1 MLNIAIPDNMQELTP
16 KITVIGVGGA
26 GGNAVNN
33 MIESNLEGVEFVVAN
48 TDGQAL
54 ANSTAKRKIQLGINI
69 TQGLGAGSVPE
80 IGKSAA
86 EESIQD
92 ILSELNDSNMV
103 FITAGLGGGTGTGAA
118 PVIAKAA
125 KEKGIL
131 TVSVVTKPFD
141 FEGSHRKKIAED
153 GIQEIQKFSDTLIVI
168 PNQNLFRLANERT
181 GFAEAFG
188 IADNVL
194 HKGVCGV
201 TDLMVKP
208 GMINL
213 DFADIKT
220 VMSQMGKAMMGTG
233 EASGDNRAIEAADT
247 AINNPLLDETS
258 MKGAK
263 AVLIN
268 ITGGSDMT
276 LFEVDEAANRIREEV
291 DVDANII
298 FGSTFDEKLD
308 GLMRVSVVATGIAAE
323 NSNTK
328 PKPQMT
334 LVSSQKDPI
343 AARLEVDQTEG
354 EEPGVE
360 QQKLVQNHETENSQE
375 LMSLQRTGTFDE
387 SVEFDITATTGKPL
401 EAASITNELKIDKEI
416 KVPEVKAQPSL
427 DVDRMLDAGDREPI
441 KTTEKVSPRTFVPK
455 APEIADVKKDKLP
468 IEPDPFN
475 AAALL
480 NTGSEISSKKSLN
493 LFQRVTGI
501 GKRGK
506 ELNNKTGE
514 GNGEQD
520 QLTQNRNN
528 ALSDEITAKKNT
540 SERITE
546 TTESSKKS
554 IDDSALDIPAF
565 LRR

>member
-118 PVIAKAA
+118 PIIAKAA

-276 LFEVDEAANRIREEV
+276 LFEVDEAANRIRKEI
-291 DVDANII
+291 DANANII
-298 FGSTFDEKLD
+298 FGSALD
-308 GLMRVSVVATGIAAE
+308 DSLNGSIRVSLVATGISTNEITENE
-323 NSNTK
+323 NS
-328 PKPQMT
+328 
-334 LVSSQKDPI
+334 
-343 AARLEVDQTEG
+343 EVHN
-354 EEPGVE
+354 
-360 QQKLVQNHETENSQE
+360 LFEN
-375 LMSLQRTGTFDE
+375 
-387 SVEFDITATTGKPL
+387 
-401 EAASITNELKIDKEI
+401 KIE
-416 KVPEVKAQPSL
+416 QPSL
-427 DVDRMLDAGDREPI
+427 NKELSNVDFSSSEIKYKEHDIKEEEKESYTDESKFKEIHKTIPSVSNDDNDSQNNEDLNQNGEALEIRNLDDESNNLELNLEDNNQEQSKEIFIPEKTIDVSEIDNTENFSAKLNSLNKESEKEEKENSIINRISGFWNKKEN
-441 KTTEKVSPRTFVPK
+441 TEKTKVLKEPSLESIEKIKDSNK
-455 APEIADVKKDKLP
+455 ANEQNASELDILSKEDDKVL
-468 IEPDPFN
+468 E
-475 AAALL
+475 
-480 NTGSEISSKKSLN
+480 
-493 LFQRVTGI
+493 
-501 GKRGK
+501 
-506 ELNNKTGE
+506 
-514 GNGEQD
+514 
-520 QLTQNRNN
+520 
-528 ALSDEITAKKNT
+528 
-540 SERITE
+540 
-546 TTESSKKS
+546 
-554 IDDSALDIPAF
+554 IPAF
-565 LRR
+565 LRRQVN

>member
-33 MIESNLEGVEFVVAN
+33 MIESNLEGVDFVVAN

-54 ANSTAKRKIQLGINI
+54 ANSTAKRKIQLGISI

-86 EESIQD
+86 EESIED

-141 FEGSHRKKIAED
+141 FEGSHRKKVAED
-153 GIQEIQKFSDTLIVI
+153 GIKEIQKFSDTLIVI

-233 EASGDNRAIEAADT
+233 EASGENRAVEAADT

-258 MKGAK
+258 MRGAN

-276 LFEVDEAANRIREEV
+276 LFEVDEAANRIRKEI
-291 DVDANII
+291 DANANII
-298 FGSTFDEKLD
+298 FGSALDESLN
-308 GLMRVSVVATGIAAE
+308 GSIRVSLVATGISTNEITENE
-323 NSNTK
+323 NSEVHNLFAK
-328 PKPQMT
+328 
-334 LVSSQKDPI
+334 KD
-343 AARLEVDQTEG
+343 E
-354 EEPGVE
+354 
-360 QQKLVQNHETENSQE
+360 
-375 LMSLQRTGTFDE
+375 
-387 SVEFDITATTGKPL
+387 
-401 EAASITNELKIDKEI
+401 
-416 KVPEVKAQPSL
+416 QPSL
-427 DVDRMLDAGDREPI
+427 NRKLSDADFSKSEVKYHADDIEQEKDSSCDEIKFKEIQKENSSVSKDNNGSQKNKDLNQSEVTVDIKNLDHESQNNKDLNQSEATLEIKNLDDGNDNLELNLEDHNLEQSKEIFIPKKTFDVSEIDNTENYNAKLNSLNTDKQDNENSIINRISGFWTKKGGAEKTKVFKEPSLES
-441 KTTEKVSPRTFVPK
+441 TEKIKNLKNENEKNSS
-455 APEIADVKKDKLP
+455 ELDILSSENDKVL
-468 IEPDPFN
+468 E
-475 AAALL
+475 
-480 NTGSEISSKKSLN
+480 
-493 LFQRVTGI
+493 
-501 GKRGK
+501 
-506 ELNNKTGE
+506 
-514 GNGEQD
+514 
-520 QLTQNRNN
+520 
-528 ALSDEITAKKNT
+528 
-540 SERITE
+540 
-546 TTESSKKS
+546 
-554 IDDSALDIPAF
+554 IPAF
-565 LRR
+565 LRRQVN

>member
-276 LFEVDEAANRIREEV
+276 LFEVDEAANRIRKEI
-291 DVDANII
+291 DANANII
-298 FGSTFDEKLD
+298 FGSALD
-308 GLMRVSVVATGIAAE
+308 DSLNGSIRVSLVATGISTNEITENE
-323 NSNTK
+323 NS
-328 PKPQMT
+328 
-334 LVSSQKDPI
+334 
-343 AARLEVDQTEG
+343 EVHN
-354 EEPGVE
+354 
-360 QQKLVQNHETENSQE
+360 LFEN
-375 LMSLQRTGTFDE
+375 
-387 SVEFDITATTGKPL
+387 
-401 EAASITNELKIDKEI
+401 KIE
-416 KVPEVKAQPSL
+416 QPSL
-427 DVDRMLDAGDREPI
+427 NKELSNIDFSSSEIKYKEHDNKEEEKESCTDELKFKEIHKTIPSVSNDDNGSQNNEDLNQNGEALEIRNLDDESNNLELNLEDNNQEQSKEIFIPEKTIDVSEIDNTENFSAKLNSLNKESEKEEKENSIINRISGFWNKKEN
-441 KTTEKVSPRTFVPK
+441 TEKTKVLKEPSLESIEKIKDSNK
-455 APEIADVKKDKLP
+455 ANERDASELDILSKEDDKVL
-468 IEPDPFN
+468 E
-475 AAALL
+475 
-480 NTGSEISSKKSLN
+480 
-493 LFQRVTGI
+493 
-501 GKRGK
+501 
-506 ELNNKTGE
+506 
-514 GNGEQD
+514 
-520 QLTQNRNN
+520 
-528 ALSDEITAKKNT
+528 
-540 SERITE
+540 
-546 TTESSKKS
+546 
-554 IDDSALDIPAF
+554 IPAF
-565 LRR
+565 LRRQVN

>member
-263 AVLIN
+263 AILLN

-276 LFEVDEAANRIREEV
+276 LFEVDEAANRIRKEI
-291 DVDANII
+291 DPNANII
-298 FGSTFDEKLD
+298 FGSALD
-308 GLMRVSVVATGIAAE
+308 DSLNGSIRVSLVATGISTNEITENEDGEVHNLFDNKIEKPSLNKELSNIDFSSSEIKYKEHDIKEEEEKSCTDELKFKEIHKTIPSVLNDDNESQNNEDLNQDGEAFEIRNLDNESNNLELNLEDNNQEQSKEIFIPEKTIDVTEIDNTENFSAKLNSINKESEREEKEISIINRISGFWNKKENTEKTKVLKEPSLESAE
-323 NSNTK
+323 K
-328 PKPQMT
+328 I
-334 LVSSQKDPI
+334 KDPNKANEQNVSELDI
-343 AARLEVDQTEG
+343 LSKEDDKVLE
-354 EEPGVE
+354 
-360 QQKLVQNHETENSQE
+360 
-375 LMSLQRTGTFDE
+375 
-387 SVEFDITATTGKPL
+387 
-401 EAASITNELKIDKEI
+401 
-416 KVPEVKAQPSL
+416 
-427 DVDRMLDAGDREPI
+427 
-441 KTTEKVSPRTFVPK
+441 
-455 APEIADVKKDKLP
+455 
-468 IEPDPFN
+468 
-475 AAALL
+475 
-480 NTGSEISSKKSLN
+480 
-493 LFQRVTGI
+493 
-501 GKRGK
+501 
-506 ELNNKTGE
+506 
-514 GNGEQD
+514 
-520 QLTQNRNN
+520 
-528 ALSDEITAKKNT
+528 
-540 SERITE
+540 
-546 TTESSKKS
+546 
-554 IDDSALDIPAF
+554 IPAF
-565 LRR
+565 LRRQVN

>member
-54 ANSTAKRKIQLGINI
+54 ANSIAKRKIQLGINI
-69 TQGLGAGSVPE
+69 TQGLGAGSIPD

-86 EESIQD
+86 EESIED

-118 PVIAKAA
+118 PIIAKAA

-141 FEGSHRKKIAED
+141 FEGSHRKKLAEE
-153 GIQEIQKFSDTLIVI
+153 GIKEIQKYSDTLIVI

-201 TDLMVKP
+201 TDLMIKP

-233 EASGDNRAIEAADT
+233 EASGENRAIEAADT

-276 LFEVDEAANRIREEV
+276 LFEVDEAANRIRKEI
-291 DVDANII
+291 DTNANII
-298 FGSTFDEKLD
+298 FGSALDDNLNGSMRVSLVATGMANSEMNKNENSEVHNLFEKKIENNYEKSFSNKNTLDLNISDKEKQQAIENLEEENLNLENNSNDQKYNHSDKKEIFITNAMDESQTSLEIDKHDIHLKNDSFDEKD
-308 GLMRVSVVATGIAAE
+308 F
-323 NSNTK
+323 N
-328 PKPQMT
+328 
-334 LVSSQKDPI
+334 
-343 AARLEVDQTEG
+343 LE
-354 EEPGVE
+354 
-360 QQKLVQNHETENSQE
+360 
-375 LMSLQRTGTFDE
+375 
-387 SVEFDITATTGKPL
+387 
-401 EAASITNELKIDKEI
+401 
-416 KVPEVKAQPSL
+416 
-427 DVDRMLDAGDREPI
+427 
-441 KTTEKVSPRTFVPK
+441 
-455 APEIADVKKDKLP
+455 
-468 IEPDPFN
+468 
-475 AAALL
+475 
-480 NTGSEISSKKSLN
+480 LN
-493 LFQRVTGI
+493 LEN
-501 GKRGK
+501 K
-506 ELNNKTGE
+506 NKT
-514 GNGEQD
+514 
-520 QLTQNRNN
+520 NN
-528 ALSDEITAKKNT
+528 
-540 SERITE
+540 SE
-546 TTESSKKS
+546 ESFIPKKS
-554 IDDSALDIPAF
+554 IDISEIDNTESFTTKLNTFSTEKGETEKDNSIINRISGFWAKKENVEKNVSNKEPTFETAEKIDKINIENEENSSELDIIEKDDDKVLEIPAF
-565 LRR
+565 LRRQVN

>member
-69 TQGLGAGSVPE
+69 TQGLGAGSIPD

-86 EESIQD
+86 EESIED

-118 PVIAKAA
+118 PIIAKAA

-141 FEGSHRKKIAED
+141 FEGSHRKKLAEE
-153 GIQEIQKFSDTLIVI
+153 GIKEIQKYSDTLIVI

-201 TDLMVKP
+201 TDLMIKP

-276 LFEVDEAANRIREEV
+276 LFEVDEAANRIRKEI
-291 DVDANII
+291 DTNANII
-298 FGSTFDEKLD
+298 FGSALDDNLNGSMRVSLVATGMANSEINQNENSEAHTLFEKKIESNYEKSFSNKNTLDSNILDKEKQQDIETLEKPNLNLENNNYDQKYNHTDEKDTFIANVMDENQTSLEIDKHDIHLKNDGFDEKD
-308 GLMRVSVVATGIAAE
+308 F
-323 NSNTK
+323 N
-328 PKPQMT
+328 
-334 LVSSQKDPI
+334 
-343 AARLEVDQTEG
+343 LE
-354 EEPGVE
+354 
-360 QQKLVQNHETENSQE
+360 
-375 LMSLQRTGTFDE
+375 
-387 SVEFDITATTGKPL
+387 
-401 EAASITNELKIDKEI
+401 
-416 KVPEVKAQPSL
+416 
-427 DVDRMLDAGDREPI
+427 
-441 KTTEKVSPRTFVPK
+441 
-455 APEIADVKKDKLP
+455 
-468 IEPDPFN
+468 
-475 AAALL
+475 
-480 NTGSEISSKKSLN
+480 LN
-493 LFQRVTGI
+493 LEN
-501 GKRGK
+501 K
-506 ELNNKTGE
+506 NN
-514 GNGEQD
+514 N
-520 QLTQNRNN
+520 
-528 ALSDEITAKKNT
+528 
-540 SERITE
+540 SEKSFIP
-546 TTESSKKS
+546 KKS
-554 IDDSALDIPAF
+554 IDISEIDNTESFSTKLNKFSNEKSETEKDNSIINRISGFWAKKGNVEKNVSNKEPTFESADKIDKINIENEENSSELDIIKKDDDKVLEIPAF
-565 LRR
+565 LRRQVN

>member
-276 LFEVDEAANRIREEV
+276 LFEVDEAANRIRKEI
-291 DVDANII
+291 DANANII
-298 FGSTFDEKLD
+298 FGSALD
-308 GLMRVSVVATGIAAE
+308 DSLNGSIRVSLVATGISTSEITENE
-323 NSNTK
+323 NS
-328 PKPQMT
+328 
-334 LVSSQKDPI
+334 
-343 AARLEVDQTEG
+343 EVHN
-354 EEPGVE
+354 
-360 QQKLVQNHETENSQE
+360 LFEN
-375 LMSLQRTGTFDE
+375 
-387 SVEFDITATTGKPL
+387 
-401 EAASITNELKIDKEI
+401 KIE
-416 KVPEVKAQPSL
+416 QPSL
-427 DVDRMLDAGDREPI
+427 NKELSNIDFSSSEIKYKEHDNKEEEKESCADELKFKEIHKTIPSVSNDDNDSQNNEDLNQNGEALEIRNLDDESNNLELNLEDNNQEQSKEFFIPEKTIDVSEIDNTENFSAKLNSLNKESEKEEKENSIINRISGFWNKKEN
-441 KTTEKVSPRTFVPK
+441 TEKTKVLKEPSLESIEKIKDSNK
-455 APEIADVKKDKLP
+455 ANERDASELDILSKEDDKVL
-468 IEPDPFN
+468 E
-475 AAALL
+475 
-480 NTGSEISSKKSLN
+480 
-493 LFQRVTGI
+493 
-501 GKRGK
+501 
-506 ELNNKTGE
+506 
-514 GNGEQD
+514 
-520 QLTQNRNN
+520 
-528 ALSDEITAKKNT
+528 
-540 SERITE
+540 
-546 TTESSKKS
+546 
-554 IDDSALDIPAF
+554 IPAF
-565 LRR
+565 LRRQVN

>member
-276 LFEVDEAANRIREEV
+276 LFEVDEAANRIRKEI
-291 DVDANII
+291 DANANII
-298 FGSTFDEKLD
+298 FGSALD
-308 GLMRVSVVATGIAAE
+308 DSLNGSIRVSLVATGISTNEITENE
-323 NSNTK
+323 NS
-328 PKPQMT
+328 
-334 LVSSQKDPI
+334 
-343 AARLEVDQTEG
+343 EVHN
-354 EEPGVE
+354 
-360 QQKLVQNHETENSQE
+360 LFEN
-375 LMSLQRTGTFDE
+375 
-387 SVEFDITATTGKPL
+387 
-401 EAASITNELKIDKEI
+401 KIE
-416 KVPEVKAQPSL
+416 QPSL
-427 DVDRMLDAGDREPI
+427 NKELSNVDFSSSEIKIKEHDIKEEEKESCTDELKFKEIRKTIPSVSNDDNDSQNNEDLNQNGEALEIRNLDDESNNLELNLEDNNQEQSKEIFIPEKTIDVSEIDNTENFSAKLNSLNKESEKEEKENSIINRISGFWNKKEN
-441 KTTEKVSPRTFVPK
+441 TEKTKVLKEPSLESIEKIKDSNK
-455 APEIADVKKDKLP
+455 ANEQNASELDILSKEDDKVL
-468 IEPDPFN
+468 E
-475 AAALL
+475 
-480 NTGSEISSKKSLN
+480 
-493 LFQRVTGI
+493 
-501 GKRGK
+501 
-506 ELNNKTGE
+506 
-514 GNGEQD
+514 
-520 QLTQNRNN
+520 
-528 ALSDEITAKKNT
+528 
-540 SERITE
+540 
-546 TTESSKKS
+546 
-554 IDDSALDIPAF
+554 IPAF
-565 LRR
+565 LRRQVN

>member
-276 LFEVDEAANRIREEV
+276 LFEVDEAANRIRKEI
-291 DVDANII
+291 DANANII
-298 FGSTFDEKLD
+298 FGSALD
-308 GLMRVSVVATGIAAE
+308 DSLNGSIRVSLVATGISANEITENE
-323 NSNTK
+323 NS
-328 PKPQMT
+328 
-334 LVSSQKDPI
+334 
-343 AARLEVDQTEG
+343 EVHNLFENKI
-354 EEPGVE
+354 EEPSLNKEVSNVDFSSSEIKYKEHDIKEEEKEGCTDKLNFKEIHKTIPSVSNDDNDSQNNEDLNQNGEALEIRNLDDESNNLELNLEDNNQE
-360 QQKLVQNHETENSQE
+360 QSKEIFIPEKTIDVSEIDNTENFSAK
-375 LMSLQRTGTFDE
+375 LNSLNKGSE
-387 SVEFDITATTGKPL
+387 KEEK
-401 EAASITNELKIDKEI
+401 ENSIINRISGFWNKKENTEKTKVLKE
-416 KVPEVKAQPSL
+416 PSL
-427 DVDRMLDAGDREPI
+427 ESIEKIKDSNKANEQNASELDILSKEDD
-441 KTTEKVSPRTFVPK
+441 KVL
-455 APEIADVKKDKLP
+455 E
-468 IEPDPFN
+468 
-475 AAALL
+475 
-480 NTGSEISSKKSLN
+480 
-493 LFQRVTGI
+493 
-501 GKRGK
+501 
-506 ELNNKTGE
+506 
-514 GNGEQD
+514 
-520 QLTQNRNN
+520 
-528 ALSDEITAKKNT
+528 
-540 SERITE
+540 
-546 TTESSKKS
+546 
-554 IDDSALDIPAF
+554 IPAF
-565 LRR
+565 LRRQVN

>member
-276 LFEVDEAANRIREEV
+276 LFEVDEAANRIRKEI
-291 DVDANII
+291 DANANII
-298 FGSTFDEKLD
+298 FGSALD
-308 GLMRVSVVATGIAAE
+308 DSLNGSIRVSLVATGI
-323 NSNTK
+323 S
-328 PKPQMT
+328 
-334 LVSSQKDPI
+334 
-343 AARLEVDQTEG
+343 
-354 EEPGVE
+354 
-360 QQKLVQNHETENSQE
+360 
-375 LMSLQRTGTFDE
+375 
-387 SVEFDITATTGKPL
+387 
-401 EAASITNELKIDKEI
+401 TNEIIENETSEVHNLFENKIE
-416 KVPEVKAQPSL
+416 QPSL
-427 DVDRMLDAGDREPI
+427 NKELSNVDFSSSEIKHKKDDIKEEEKESCTDELKFKEIHKTIPSVSNDDNDSQNNEDLNQNGEALEIRNLDDESNNLELNLDDNNQEQSKEIFIPEKTIDVSEIDNTENFSAKLNSLNKESEKEEKENSIINRISGFWNKKEN
-441 KTTEKVSPRTFVPK
+441 TEKTKVLKEPSLESLEKIKVSNK
-455 APEIADVKKDKLP
+455 ENKQNASELDILSKEDDKVL
-468 IEPDPFN
+468 E
-475 AAALL
+475 
-480 NTGSEISSKKSLN
+480 
-493 LFQRVTGI
+493 
-501 GKRGK
+501 
-506 ELNNKTGE
+506 
-514 GNGEQD
+514 
-520 QLTQNRNN
+520 
-528 ALSDEITAKKNT
+528 
-540 SERITE
+540 
-546 TTESSKKS
+546 
-554 IDDSALDIPAF
+554 IPAF
-565 LRR
+565 LRRQVN

>member
-276 LFEVDEAANRIREEV
+276 LFEVDEAANRIRKEI
-291 DVDANII
+291 DANANII
-298 FGSTFDEKLD
+298 FGSALD
-308 GLMRVSVVATGIAAE
+308 DSLNGSIRVSLVATGISTNEITENE
-323 NSNTK
+323 NSEIHN
-328 PKPQMT
+328 
-334 LVSSQKDPI
+334 L
-343 AARLEVDQTEG
+343 
-354 EEPGVE
+354 
-360 QQKLVQNHETENSQE
+360 
-375 LMSLQRTGTFDE
+375 FD
-387 SVEFDITATTGKPL
+387 K
-401 EAASITNELKIDKEI
+401 KIE
-416 KVPEVKAQPSL
+416 QPSL
-427 DVDRMLDAGDREPI
+427 NKELSNVDSSSSEIKYKEHDIKEEESCTDELKFKEIHKTIPSVSNDDNDSQNNEDLNQNGEALEIRNLDDESNNLELNLDDNNQEQSKEIFIPEKTIDVSEIDNTENFSAKLNSLNKESEKEEKENSIINRISGFWNKKEN
-441 KTTEKVSPRTFVPK
+441 TEKTKVLKEPSLERVEEIIDSNK
-455 APEIADVKKDKLP
+455 ANEQNVNELDILSKEDDKVL
-468 IEPDPFN
+468 E
-475 AAALL
+475 
-480 NTGSEISSKKSLN
+480 
-493 LFQRVTGI
+493 
-501 GKRGK
+501 
-506 ELNNKTGE
+506 
-514 GNGEQD
+514 
-520 QLTQNRNN
+520 
-528 ALSDEITAKKNT
+528 
-540 SERITE
+540 
-546 TTESSKKS
+546 
-554 IDDSALDIPAF
+554 IPAF
-565 LRR
+565 LRRQVN

>member
-54 ANSTAKRKIQLGINI
+54 SNSTATRKIQLGINI
-69 TQGLGAGSVPE
+69 TRGLGAGSVPE

-276 LFEVDEAANRIREEV
+276 LFEVDEAANRIRKEI
-291 DVDANII
+291 DANANII
-298 FGSTFDEKLD
+298 FGSALD
-308 GLMRVSVVATGIAAE
+308 DSLNGSIRVSLVATGISTNEITENE
-323 NSNTK
+323 NS
-328 PKPQMT
+328 
-334 LVSSQKDPI
+334 
-343 AARLEVDQTEG
+343 EVHN
-354 EEPGVE
+354 
-360 QQKLVQNHETENSQE
+360 LFEN
-375 LMSLQRTGTFDE
+375 
-387 SVEFDITATTGKPL
+387 
-401 EAASITNELKIDKEI
+401 KID
-416 KVPEVKAQPSL
+416 QPSL
-427 DVDRMLDAGDREPI
+427 NKELSNANLSSSEIKYKEHDIKEEEEKESCTDELKFKEIHKTIPSVSNDDNDSQNNEDLNQNGEALEIRNLDDESNNLELNLDDNNQEQSKEIFIPEKTIDVSEIDNTENFSAKLNSLNKESEKEEKENSIINRISGFWNKKEN
-441 KTTEKVSPRTFVPK
+441 TEKTKVLKEPSLESIEKIKDSNK
-455 APEIADVKKDKLP
+455 ANERNASELDILSKEDDKVL
-468 IEPDPFN
+468 E
-475 AAALL
+475 
-480 NTGSEISSKKSLN
+480 
-493 LFQRVTGI
+493 
-501 GKRGK
+501 
-506 ELNNKTGE
+506 
-514 GNGEQD
+514 
-520 QLTQNRNN
+520 
-528 ALSDEITAKKNT
+528 
-540 SERITE
+540 
-546 TTESSKKS
+546 
-554 IDDSALDIPAF
+554 IPAF
-565 LRR
+565 LRRQVN

>member
-276 LFEVDEAANRIREEV
+276 LFEVDEAANRIRKEI
-291 DVDANII
+291 DANANII
-298 FGSTFDEKLD
+298 FGSALD
-308 GLMRVSVVATGIAAE
+308 DSLNGSIRVSLVATGISTNEITENE
-323 NSNTK
+323 NSEVHNLFDNKIEQPSFNKELSNIDFSSTEVK
-328 PKPQMT
+328 YMANDIKEVEKESSTDELKFKEIHKTIPS
-334 LVSSQKDPI
+334 VSNDDNDSQNNEDLNQNGE
-343 AARLEVDQTEG
+343 ALEIRNLDDESNNLELNLDDNNQ
-354 EEPGVE
+354 E
-360 QQKLVQNHETENSQE
+360 QSKEIFIPEKTIDVSEIDNTENFSAK
-375 LMSLQRTGTFDE
+375 LNSLNKE
-387 SVEFDITATTGKPL
+387 SEK
-401 EAASITNELKIDKEI
+401 EEKENSIINRISGFWNKKENTEKTKVLKE
-416 KVPEVKAQPSL
+416 PSL
-427 DVDRMLDAGDREPI
+427 ESIEKIKDSNKANEQNASELDILSKEDD
-441 KTTEKVSPRTFVPK
+441 KVL
-455 APEIADVKKDKLP
+455 E
-468 IEPDPFN
+468 
-475 AAALL
+475 
-480 NTGSEISSKKSLN
+480 
-493 LFQRVTGI
+493 
-501 GKRGK
+501 
-506 ELNNKTGE
+506 
-514 GNGEQD
+514 
-520 QLTQNRNN
+520 
-528 ALSDEITAKKNT
+528 
-540 SERITE
+540 
-546 TTESSKKS
+546 
-554 IDDSALDIPAF
+554 IPAF
-565 LRR
+565 LRRQVN

>member
-276 LFEVDEAANRIREEV
+276 LFEVDEAANRIRKEI
-291 DVDANII
+291 DANANII
-298 FGSTFDEKLD
+298 FGSALD
-308 GLMRVSVVATGIAAE
+308 DSLNGSIRVSLVATGISTNEITENE
-323 NSNTK
+323 NSEVHNLFENKIEQPSLNKELSNVDFSSSEIKYKEHDIKKEEKEGYTDELK
-328 PKPQMT
+328 FKEIHKTIPS
-334 LVSSQKDPI
+334 VSNDDNDSHNNEDLNQNGE
-343 AARLEVDQTEG
+343 ALEIRNLDDESNNLELNLEDNNQ
-354 EEPGVE
+354 E
-360 QQKLVQNHETENSQE
+360 QSKEIFIPEKTIDVSEIDNTENFSAKLNLLNRE
-375 LMSLQRTGTFDE
+375 SEKEEKENSIINRISGFWNKKENTEKTKVLKEPSLE
-387 SVEFDITATTGKPL
+387 SVEKIKDSNKANEQNASELDILSKEDDKVL
-401 EAASITNELKIDKEI
+401 E
-416 KVPEVKAQPSL
+416 
-427 DVDRMLDAGDREPI
+427 
-441 KTTEKVSPRTFVPK
+441 
-455 APEIADVKKDKLP
+455 
-468 IEPDPFN
+468 
-475 AAALL
+475 
-480 NTGSEISSKKSLN
+480 
-493 LFQRVTGI
+493 
-501 GKRGK
+501 
-506 ELNNKTGE
+506 
-514 GNGEQD
+514 
-520 QLTQNRNN
+520 
-528 ALSDEITAKKNT
+528 
-540 SERITE
+540 
-546 TTESSKKS
+546 
-554 IDDSALDIPAF
+554 IPAF
-565 LRR
+565 LRRQVN

>member
-86 EESIQD
+86 EESIED

-263 AVLIN
+263 AILIN

-276 LFEVDEAANRIREEV
+276 LFEVDEAANRIRKEI
-291 DVDANII
+291 DANANII
-298 FGSTFDEKLD
+298 FGSALD
-308 GLMRVSVVATGIAAE
+308 DSLNGSIRVSLVATGISTNEITENEDSEVHNLFDNKIEKPSLNKELSNIDFSSSEIKYKEHDIKEEEEKNCTDELNFKEIHKTIPSVLNDDNESQNNEDLNQDREAFEIRNLDNESNNLELNLEDNNQEQSKEIFIPEKTIDVTEIDNTENFSAKLNSLNRESEKEEKE
-323 NSNTK
+323 NSIINRISGFWNKKENTEK
-328 PKPQMT
+328 TK
-334 LVSSQKDPI
+334 V
-343 AARLEVDQTEG
+343 
-354 EEPGVE
+354 
-360 QQKLVQNHETENSQE
+360 
-375 LMSLQRTGTFDE
+375 
-387 SVEFDITATTGKPL
+387 
-401 EAASITNELKIDKEI
+401 LKE
-416 KVPEVKAQPSL
+416 PSL
-427 DVDRMLDAGDREPI
+427 ESAEKIKDQNKANEQNVSELDILSKEDD
-441 KTTEKVSPRTFVPK
+441 KVL
-455 APEIADVKKDKLP
+455 E
-468 IEPDPFN
+468 
-475 AAALL
+475 
-480 NTGSEISSKKSLN
+480 
-493 LFQRVTGI
+493 
-501 GKRGK
+501 
-506 ELNNKTGE
+506 
-514 GNGEQD
+514 
-520 QLTQNRNN
+520 
-528 ALSDEITAKKNT
+528 
-540 SERITE
+540 
-546 TTESSKKS
+546 
-554 IDDSALDIPAF
+554 IPAF
-565 LRR
+565 LRRQVN

>member
-276 LFEVDEAANRIREEV
+276 LFEVDEAANRIRKEI
-291 DVDANII
+291 DANANII
-298 FGSTFDEKLD
+298 FGSALD
-308 GLMRVSVVATGIAAE
+308 DSLNGSIRVSLVATGISTNEITENE
-323 NSNTK
+323 NS
-328 PKPQMT
+328 
-334 LVSSQKDPI
+334 
-343 AARLEVDQTEG
+343 EVHN
-354 EEPGVE
+354 
-360 QQKLVQNHETENSQE
+360 LFEN
-375 LMSLQRTGTFDE
+375 
-387 SVEFDITATTGKPL
+387 
-401 EAASITNELKIDKEI
+401 KIE
-416 KVPEVKAQPSL
+416 QPSL
-427 DVDRMLDAGDREPI
+427 NKELSNVDSPNSEIKYKEHDNKEEEKESCTDELKFKEIHKTIPSVSNDDNDSQNNEDLNQNGEALEIRNLDDESNNLELNLDDNNQEQSKEIFIPEKTIDVSEIDNTENFSAKLNSLNKESEKEEKENSIINRISGFWNKKEN
-441 KTTEKVSPRTFVPK
+441 TEKTKVLKEPSLESLEKIKVSNK
-455 APEIADVKKDKLP
+455 ENKQNASELDILSKEDDKVL
-468 IEPDPFN
+468 E
-475 AAALL
+475 
-480 NTGSEISSKKSLN
+480 
-493 LFQRVTGI
+493 
-501 GKRGK
+501 
-506 ELNNKTGE
+506 
-514 GNGEQD
+514 
-520 QLTQNRNN
+520 
-528 ALSDEITAKKNT
+528 
-540 SERITE
+540 
-546 TTESSKKS
+546 
-554 IDDSALDIPAF
+554 IPAF
-565 LRR
+565 LRRQVN

>member
-276 LFEVDEAANRIREEV
+276 LFEVDEAANRIRKEI
-291 DVDANII
+291 DANANII
-298 FGSTFDEKLD
+298 FGSALD
-308 GLMRVSVVATGIAAE
+308 DSLNGSIRVSLVATGISTNEITENE
-323 NSNTK
+323 NS
-328 PKPQMT
+328 
-334 LVSSQKDPI
+334 
-343 AARLEVDQTEG
+343 EVHN
-354 EEPGVE
+354 
-360 QQKLVQNHETENSQE
+360 LFEN
-375 LMSLQRTGTFDE
+375 
-387 SVEFDITATTGKPL
+387 
-401 EAASITNELKIDKEI
+401 KIE
-416 KVPEVKAQPSL
+416 QPSL
-427 DVDRMLDAGDREPI
+427 NKELSNVDFSSSEIKYKEHDIKEKESCTDELKFKEIHKTIPSVSNDDNDSQNNEDLNQNGEALEIRNLDDESNNLELNLDDNNQEQSKEIFIPEKTIDVSEIDNTENFSAKLNSLNKESEKEEKENSIINRISGFWNKKEN
-441 KTTEKVSPRTFVPK
+441 TEKTKVLKEPSLERVEKIIDSNK
-455 APEIADVKKDKLP
+455 AKEQNVDELDILSKEDDKVL
-468 IEPDPFN
+468 E
-475 AAALL
+475 
-480 NTGSEISSKKSLN
+480 
-493 LFQRVTGI
+493 
-501 GKRGK
+501 
-506 ELNNKTGE
+506 
-514 GNGEQD
+514 
-520 QLTQNRNN
+520 
-528 ALSDEITAKKNT
+528 
-540 SERITE
+540 
-546 TTESSKKS
+546 
-554 IDDSALDIPAF
+554 IPAF
-565 LRR
+565 LRRQVN

>member
-276 LFEVDEAANRIREEV
+276 LFEVDEAANRIRKEI
-291 DVDANII
+291 DANANII
-298 FGSTFDEKLD
+298 FGSALD
-308 GLMRVSVVATGIAAE
+308 DSLNGSIRVSLVATGISTNEITENE
-323 NSNTK
+323 NS
-328 PKPQMT
+328 
-334 LVSSQKDPI
+334 
-343 AARLEVDQTEG
+343 EVHN
-354 EEPGVE
+354 
-360 QQKLVQNHETENSQE
+360 LFEN
-375 LMSLQRTGTFDE
+375 
-387 SVEFDITATTGKPL
+387 
-401 EAASITNELKIDKEI
+401 KIE
-416 KVPEVKAQPSL
+416 QPSL
-427 DVDRMLDAGDREPI
+427 NKELSNVDFSSSEIKYKEHDIKEKESSTDELKFKEIHKTIPSVSNDDNDSQNNEDLNQNGEALEIRNLDDESNNLELSLDDNNQEQSKEIFIPEKTIDVSEIDNTENFSAKLSSLHKESEKEEKENSIINRISGFWNKKEN
-441 KTTEKVSPRTFVPK
+441 TEKTKVLKEPSLESIEKIKDSNK
-455 APEIADVKKDKLP
+455 ANEQNASELDILSKEDDKVL
-468 IEPDPFN
+468 E
-475 AAALL
+475 
-480 NTGSEISSKKSLN
+480 
-493 LFQRVTGI
+493 
-501 GKRGK
+501 
-506 ELNNKTGE
+506 
-514 GNGEQD
+514 
-520 QLTQNRNN
+520 
-528 ALSDEITAKKNT
+528 
-540 SERITE
+540 
-546 TTESSKKS
+546 
-554 IDDSALDIPAF
+554 IPAF
-565 LRR
+565 LRRQVN

>member
-263 AVLIN
+263 AILIN

-276 LFEVDEAANRIREEV
+276 LFEVDEAANRIRKEI
-291 DVDANII
+291 DPNANII
-298 FGSTFDEKLD
+298 FGSALD
-308 GLMRVSVVATGIAAE
+308 DSLNGSIRVSLVATGISTNEITENEDSEVHNLFDNKIEKPSLNKELSNIDFSSSEIKYKEHDIKEEEKSCTDELKFKEIHKTIPSVLNDDNESQNNEDLNQDGEAFEIRNLDNESNNLELNLEDNNQEQSKEIFIPEKTIDVSEIDNTENFSAKLNSLNKESEKEEKE
-323 NSNTK
+323 NSIINRISGFWNKKENTEK
-328 PKPQMT
+328 TKVLKEPSLESAEKI
-334 LVSSQKDPI
+334 KDPNKANEQNVSELDI
-343 AARLEVDQTEG
+343 LSKEDDKVLE
-354 EEPGVE
+354 
-360 QQKLVQNHETENSQE
+360 
-375 LMSLQRTGTFDE
+375 
-387 SVEFDITATTGKPL
+387 
-401 EAASITNELKIDKEI
+401 
-416 KVPEVKAQPSL
+416 
-427 DVDRMLDAGDREPI
+427 
-441 KTTEKVSPRTFVPK
+441 
-455 APEIADVKKDKLP
+455 
-468 IEPDPFN
+468 
-475 AAALL
+475 
-480 NTGSEISSKKSLN
+480 
-493 LFQRVTGI
+493 
-501 GKRGK
+501 
-506 ELNNKTGE
+506 
-514 GNGEQD
+514 
-520 QLTQNRNN
+520 
-528 ALSDEITAKKNT
+528 
-540 SERITE
+540 
-546 TTESSKKS
+546 
-554 IDDSALDIPAF
+554 IPAF
-565 LRR
+565 LRRQVN

>member
-33 MIESNLEGVEFVVAN
+33 MIESNLEGVDFVVAN

-54 ANSTAKRKIQLGINI
+54 ANSTAKRKIQLGISI

-86 EESIQD
+86 EESIED

-141 FEGSHRKKIAED
+141 FEGSHRKKLAED
-153 GIQEIQKFSDTLIVI
+153 GIKEIQKFSDTLIVI

-258 MKGAK
+258 MKGAQ

-276 LFEVDEAANRIREEV
+276 LFEVDEAANRIRKEI
-291 DVDANII
+291 DSNANII
-298 FGSTFDEKLD
+298 FGSALDESLN
-308 GLMRVSVVATGIAAE
+308 GSIRVSLVATGISTNEITENENSEVHNLFAKKDEQPSLNRKLSNVEFSKPEVKYHADDIEEEKDSSFDELKFKEIQKENSSVSKDDNESQNNEDLNQSEVALEIKNLDDGNDNLELNLEDNNQEQSEEIFIPKKTIDVSEIDNTEKYSAKLNALNTEKQNDENSIINRISGFWKKKGSAEKTKVLKEPSLESTDKIKNPRKENEE
-323 NSNTK
+323 NSN
-328 PKPQMT
+328 
-334 LVSSQKDPI
+334 
-343 AARLEVDQTEG
+343 
-354 EEPGVE
+354 
-360 QQKLVQNHETENSQE
+360 E
-375 LMSLQRTGTFDE
+375 LDIL
-387 SVEFDITATTGKPL
+387 SVEDDKVL
-401 EAASITNELKIDKEI
+401 E
-416 KVPEVKAQPSL
+416 
-427 DVDRMLDAGDREPI
+427 
-441 KTTEKVSPRTFVPK
+441 
-455 APEIADVKKDKLP
+455 
-468 IEPDPFN
+468 
-475 AAALL
+475 
-480 NTGSEISSKKSLN
+480 
-493 LFQRVTGI
+493 
-501 GKRGK
+501 
-506 ELNNKTGE
+506 
-514 GNGEQD
+514 
-520 QLTQNRNN
+520 
-528 ALSDEITAKKNT
+528 
-540 SERITE
+540 
-546 TTESSKKS
+546 
-554 IDDSALDIPAF
+554 IPAF
-565 LRR
+565 LRRQVN

>member
-276 LFEVDEAANRIREEV
+276 LFEVDEAANRIRKEI
-291 DVDANII
+291 DANANII
-298 FGSTFDEKLD
+298 FGSALD
-308 GLMRVSVVATGIAAE
+308 DSLNGSIRVSLVATGISTNEITENE
-323 NSNTK
+323 NSEVHNLFENKIEQPSSNKELSNVDFSSSEIKYKEHDIKEKEKESCTDEFK
-328 PKPQMT
+328 FKEIQKTIPS
-334 LVSSQKDPI
+334 VSNDDNYSQNNEDLNQNGE
-343 AARLEVDQTEG
+343 ALEIRNLDDESNNLELNLDDNNQ
-354 EEPGVE
+354 E
-360 QQKLVQNHETENSQE
+360 QSKEIFIPEKTIDVSEIDNTENFSAK
-375 LMSLQRTGTFDE
+375 LNSLNKE
-387 SVEFDITATTGKPL
+387 SEK
-401 EAASITNELKIDKEI
+401 EEKENSIINRISGFWNKKENTEKTKVLKE
-416 KVPEVKAQPSL
+416 PSL
-427 DVDRMLDAGDREPI
+427 ESIEKIKDSNKANEQNASELDILSKEDD
-441 KTTEKVSPRTFVPK
+441 KVL
-455 APEIADVKKDKLP
+455 E
-468 IEPDPFN
+468 
-475 AAALL
+475 
-480 NTGSEISSKKSLN
+480 
-493 LFQRVTGI
+493 
-501 GKRGK
+501 
-506 ELNNKTGE
+506 
-514 GNGEQD
+514 
-520 QLTQNRNN
+520 
-528 ALSDEITAKKNT
+528 
-540 SERITE
+540 
-546 TTESSKKS
+546 
-554 IDDSALDIPAF
+554 IPAF
-565 LRR
+565 LRRQVN

>member
-263 AVLIN
+263 AILIN

-276 LFEVDEAANRIREEV
+276 LFEVDEAANRIRKEI
-291 DVDANII
+291 DANANII
-298 FGSTFDEKLD
+298 FGSALD
-308 GLMRVSVVATGIAAE
+308 DSLNGSIRVSLVATGISTNEITENE
-323 NSNTK
+323 NS
-328 PKPQMT
+328 
-334 LVSSQKDPI
+334 
-343 AARLEVDQTEG
+343 EVHN
-354 EEPGVE
+354 
-360 QQKLVQNHETENSQE
+360 LFEN
-375 LMSLQRTGTFDE
+375 
-387 SVEFDITATTGKPL
+387 
-401 EAASITNELKIDKEI
+401 KIE
-416 KVPEVKAQPSL
+416 QPSL
-427 DVDRMLDAGDREPI
+427 NKELSNVDFSSSEIKYKEHDFKEEEKESCTDELKFKEIYKTIPSDSNDDNESQNNEDLNQNGDAIEIRNLDDESNNLELNLEDNNQEQPKEIFIPEKTIDVSEIDNTENFSAKLNSLNKESEKEEKENSIINRISGFWNKKEN
-441 KTTEKVSPRTFVPK
+441 TEKTKVLKEPSLESIEKIKDSNKANEQNVSELDILSK
-455 APEIADVKKDKLP
+455 EDDKVL
-468 IEPDPFN
+468 E
-475 AAALL
+475 
-480 NTGSEISSKKSLN
+480 
-493 LFQRVTGI
+493 
-501 GKRGK
+501 
-506 ELNNKTGE
+506 
-514 GNGEQD
+514 
-520 QLTQNRNN
+520 
-528 ALSDEITAKKNT
+528 
-540 SERITE
+540 
-546 TTESSKKS
+546 
-554 IDDSALDIPAF
+554 IPAF
-565 LRR
+565 LRRQVN

>member
-276 LFEVDEAANRIREEV
+276 LFEVDEAANRIRKEI
-291 DVDANII
+291 DANANII
-298 FGSTFDEKLD
+298 FGSALD
-308 GLMRVSVVATGIAAE
+308 DSLNGSIRVSLVATGISTNEITENE
-323 NSNTK
+323 NSEVHNLFENKIEQPSSNKELSKVDFSSSEIKYKEHDIKEKEKESRTDELK
-328 PKPQMT
+328 FKEIHKTIPS
-334 LVSSQKDPI
+334 VSNDDNDSQNNEDLNQNGE
-343 AARLEVDQTEG
+343 ALEIRNLDDESNNLELNLDDNNQ
-354 EEPGVE
+354 E
-360 QQKLVQNHETENSQE
+360 QSKEIFIPEKTIDVSEIDNTENFSAK
-375 LMSLQRTGTFDE
+375 LNSLNKE
-387 SVEFDITATTGKPL
+387 SEK
-401 EAASITNELKIDKEI
+401 EEKENSIINRISGFWNKKENTEKTKVLKE
-416 KVPEVKAQPSL
+416 PSL
-427 DVDRMLDAGDREPI
+427 ESIEKIKDSNKANERDASELDILSKEDD
-441 KTTEKVSPRTFVPK
+441 KVL
-455 APEIADVKKDKLP
+455 E
-468 IEPDPFN
+468 
-475 AAALL
+475 
-480 NTGSEISSKKSLN
+480 
-493 LFQRVTGI
+493 
-501 GKRGK
+501 
-506 ELNNKTGE
+506 
-514 GNGEQD
+514 
-520 QLTQNRNN
+520 
-528 ALSDEITAKKNT
+528 
-540 SERITE
+540 
-546 TTESSKKS
+546 
-554 IDDSALDIPAF
+554 IPAF
-565 LRR
+565 LRRQVN

>member
-276 LFEVDEAANRIREEV
+276 LFEVDEAANRIRKEI
-291 DVDANII
+291 DANANII
-298 FGSTFDEKLD
+298 FGSALD
-308 GLMRVSVVATGIAAE
+308 DSLNGSIRVSLVATGISTNE
-323 NSNTK
+323 
-328 PKPQMT
+328 
-334 LVSSQKDPI
+334 I
-343 AARLEVDQTEG
+343 
-354 EEPGVE
+354 
-360 QQKLVQNHETENSQE
+360 TENEDSEVHNLFDNKIEKPSLNKELSNIDFSSSEIKYKEHDIKEEEEKSCNDELKFKEIHKTIPSVLNDDNESQNNEDLNQDGEAFEIRNLDNESNNLE
-375 LMSLQRTGTFDE
+375 LNLEDNNQEQSKEIFIPEKTIDVTEIDNTENFSAKLNSINNESEREEKEISIINRISGFWNKKENTEKTKVLKEPSLE
-387 SVEFDITATTGKPL
+387 NVEKIKDSNKA
-401 EAASITNELKIDKEI
+401 NELNASELDILSKEDDKVLE
-416 KVPEVKAQPSL
+416 
-427 DVDRMLDAGDREPI
+427 
-441 KTTEKVSPRTFVPK
+441 
-455 APEIADVKKDKLP
+455 
-468 IEPDPFN
+468 
-475 AAALL
+475 
-480 NTGSEISSKKSLN
+480 
-493 LFQRVTGI
+493 
-501 GKRGK
+501 
-506 ELNNKTGE
+506 
-514 GNGEQD
+514 
-520 QLTQNRNN
+520 
-528 ALSDEITAKKNT
+528 
-540 SERITE
+540 
-546 TTESSKKS
+546 
-554 IDDSALDIPAF
+554 IPAF
-565 LRR
+565 LRRQVN

>member
-33 MIESNLEGVEFVVAN
+33 MIESNLEGVDFVVAN

-86 EESIQD
+86 EESIED

-276 LFEVDEAANRIREEV
+276 LFEVDEAANRIRKEI
-291 DVDANII
+291 DANANII
-298 FGSTFDEKLD
+298 FGSALD
-308 GLMRVSVVATGIAAE
+308 DSLNGSIRVSLVATGISTNEITENE
-323 NSNTK
+323 NSEAHNLFDNKIEQPSLNKELSNVNFSSTETK
-328 PKPQMT
+328 FKEHDIKEKESSTDELKFKEIHKTIPSVSNDDNDSQNNEDLNKNGET
-334 LVSSQKDPI
+334 LEIRNLDDESNN
-343 AARLEVDQTEG
+343 LELNLED
-354 EEPGVE
+354 
-360 QQKLVQNHETENSQE
+360 NSQE
-375 LMSLQRTGTFDE
+375 QSKEIFIPKKTIDVSEIDNTENFSAKLNSLNRE
-387 SVEFDITATTGKPL
+387 SQKEEKENSIINRISGFWNKKESTEKTKVLKEPSL
-401 EAASITNELKIDKEI
+401 ESLEKIKDSKKTNE
-416 KVPEVKAQPSL
+416 Q
-427 DVDRMLDAGDREPI
+427 
-441 KTTEKVSPRTFVPK
+441 
-455 APEIADVKKDKLP
+455 
-468 IEPDPFN
+468 
-475 AAALL
+475 
-480 NTGSEISSKKSLN
+480 
-493 LFQRVTGI
+493 
-501 GKRGK
+501 
-506 ELNNKTGE
+506 
-514 GNGEQD
+514 
-520 QLTQNRNN
+520 
-528 ALSDEITAKKNT
+528 NT
-540 SERITE
+540 SELDIL
-546 TTESSKKS
+546 SKE
-554 IDDSALDIPAF
+554 DDKVLEIPAF
-565 LRR
+565 LRRQVN

>member
-33 MIESNLEGVEFVVAN
+33 MIESNLEGVDFVVAN

-54 ANSTAKRKIQLGINI
+54 ANSTAKRKIQLGISI

-86 EESIQD
+86 EESIED
-92 ILSELNDSNMV
+92 ILSELNDCNMV

-141 FEGSHRKKIAED
+141 FEGSHRKKLAED
-153 GIQEIQKFSDTLIVI
+153 GIKEIQKFSDTLIVI

-258 MKGAK
+258 MKGAQ

-276 LFEVDEAANRIREEV
+276 LFEVDEAANRIRKEI
-291 DVDANII
+291 DANANII
-298 FGSTFDEKLD
+298 FGSALDESLN
-308 GLMRVSVVATGIAAE
+308 GSIRVSLVATGISTNEINENSEIHNLFAKKDEQPSLNRKLPDVEFLNSEVKYHADDIEEEKDSSFNELKFKEIQKENSSVSKDDNERQNNEDLNQSEEALEIKNIDDGNNNLELNLEDNNQEQSEEIFIPKKTIDVSEIDNTEKYSAKLNALNTEKQNDENSIINRISGFWTKKGSAEKTKVLKEPILESTDKIKNPRKENEE
-323 NSNTK
+323 NSN
-328 PKPQMT
+328 
-334 LVSSQKDPI
+334 
-343 AARLEVDQTEG
+343 
-354 EEPGVE
+354 
-360 QQKLVQNHETENSQE
+360 E
-375 LMSLQRTGTFDE
+375 LDIL
-387 SVEFDITATTGKPL
+387 SVEDDKVL
-401 EAASITNELKIDKEI
+401 E
-416 KVPEVKAQPSL
+416 
-427 DVDRMLDAGDREPI
+427 
-441 KTTEKVSPRTFVPK
+441 
-455 APEIADVKKDKLP
+455 
-468 IEPDPFN
+468 
-475 AAALL
+475 
-480 NTGSEISSKKSLN
+480 
-493 LFQRVTGI
+493 
-501 GKRGK
+501 
-506 ELNNKTGE
+506 
-514 GNGEQD
+514 
-520 QLTQNRNN
+520 
-528 ALSDEITAKKNT
+528 
-540 SERITE
+540 
-546 TTESSKKS
+546 
-554 IDDSALDIPAF
+554 IPAF
-565 LRR
+565 LRRQVN

>member
-276 LFEVDEAANRIREEV
+276 LFEVDEAANRIRKEI
-291 DVDANII
+291 DANANII
-298 FGSTFDEKLD
+298 FGSALD
-308 GLMRVSVVATGIAAE
+308 DSLNGSIRVSLVATGISTSEITENE
-323 NSNTK
+323 NS
-328 PKPQMT
+328 
-334 LVSSQKDPI
+334 
-343 AARLEVDQTEG
+343 EVHN
-354 EEPGVE
+354 
-360 QQKLVQNHETENSQE
+360 LFEN
-375 LMSLQRTGTFDE
+375 
-387 SVEFDITATTGKPL
+387 
-401 EAASITNELKIDKEI
+401 KIE
-416 KVPEVKAQPSL
+416 QPSL
-427 DVDRMLDAGDREPI
+427 NKELSNVDL
-441 KTTEKVSPRTFVPK
+441 SS
-455 APEIADVKKDKLP
+455 
-468 IEPDPFN
+468 
-475 AAALL
+475 
-480 NTGSEISSKKSLN
+480 SEIKYKEHDIKEAEKESFTDELKFKEMHKTIPSVLNDDNENQNNEDLNQNREAFEIRNLDDEDDESNNLELNLEDNNQEQSKEIFIPEKTIDVSEIDNTENFSAKLKSLN
-493 LFQRVTGI
+493 KESEKEEKDNSIINRISGFWNKKENTEKTKVLKEPSLERVEEI
-501 GKRGK
+501 IDSNKANEQNVNELDILSK
-506 ELNNKTGE
+506 E
-514 GNGEQD
+514 
-520 QLTQNRNN
+520 
-528 ALSDEITAKKNT
+528 
-540 SERITE
+540 
-546 TTESSKKS
+546 
-554 IDDSALDIPAF
+554 DDKVLEIPAF
-565 LRR
+565 LRRQVN

>member
-153 GIQEIQKFSDTLIVI
+153 GIKEIQKFSDTLIVI

-276 LFEVDEAANRIREEV
+276 LFEVDEAANRIRKEI
-291 DVDANII
+291 DANANII
-298 FGSTFDEKLD
+298 FGS
-308 GLMRVSVVATGIAAE
+308 A
-323 NSNTK
+323 
-328 PKPQMT
+328 
-334 LVSSQKDPI
+334 
-343 AARLEVDQTEG
+343 
-354 EEPGVE
+354 
-360 QQKLVQNHETENSQE
+360 
-375 LMSLQRTGTFDE
+375 
-387 SVEFDITATTGKPL
+387 L
-401 EAASITNELKIDKEI
+401 EA
-416 KVPEVKAQPSL
+416 
-427 DVDRMLDAGDREPI
+427 
-441 KTTEKVSPRTFVPK
+441 
-455 APEIADVKKDKLP
+455 
-468 IEPDPFN
+468 
-475 AAALL
+475 
-480 NTGSEISSKKSLN
+480 
-493 LFQRVTGI
+493 
-501 GKRGK
+501 
-506 ELNNKTGE
+506 
-514 GNGEQD
+514 
-520 QLTQNRNN
+520 
-528 ALSDEITAKKNT
+528 
-540 SERITE
+540 
-546 TTESSKKS
+546 
-554 IDDSALDIPAF
+554 
-565 LRR
+565 

>member
-233 EASGDNRAIEAADT
+233 EASGDSRAIEAADM

-276 LFEVDEAANRIREEV
+276 LFEVDEAANRIRKEI
-291 DVDANII
+291 DANANII
-298 FGSTFDEKLD
+298 FGSALD
-308 GLMRVSVVATGIAAE
+308 DSLNGSIRVSLVATGISTNEITENE
-323 NSNTK
+323 NS
-328 PKPQMT
+328 
-334 LVSSQKDPI
+334 
-343 AARLEVDQTEG
+343 EVHN
-354 EEPGVE
+354 
-360 QQKLVQNHETENSQE
+360 LFEN
-375 LMSLQRTGTFDE
+375 
-387 SVEFDITATTGKPL
+387 
-401 EAASITNELKIDKEI
+401 KIE
-416 KVPEVKAQPSL
+416 QPSL
-427 DVDRMLDAGDREPI
+427 NKELSNVDFSSSEINYKEHDVKEEEEKEGYTDELKFKEIHKTIPSVSNDDNGSQNNEDLNQNGEALEIRNLDDESDNLELNLEDNNQEQSKEIFIPE
-441 KTTEKVSPRTFVPK
+441 KTIDVSEIDNTENFSAKLNSLNKESEKEEKENSIINRISGFWNKKENTEKTKVLKEPSLESIEKIKDSNK
-455 APEIADVKKDKLP
+455 ANEQNASELDILSKEDDKVL
-468 IEPDPFN
+468 E
-475 AAALL
+475 
-480 NTGSEISSKKSLN
+480 
-493 LFQRVTGI
+493 
-501 GKRGK
+501 
-506 ELNNKTGE
+506 
-514 GNGEQD
+514 
-520 QLTQNRNN
+520 
-528 ALSDEITAKKNT
+528 
-540 SERITE
+540 
-546 TTESSKKS
+546 
-554 IDDSALDIPAF
+554 IPAF
-565 LRR
+565 LRRQVN